1 MKNNLKFISLGILL
15 TAALTSCTSD
25 DFQVEPNPYHSVR
38 ISNDGKQFEYWLGSE
53 HHNSNG
59 ATASLTVK
67 EGTQITMAA
76 VVRVVDGVPIIPNIK
91 LYQDDK
97 LATIKQVTQG
107 FFWYEVK
114 Q

>member
-1 MKNNLKFISLGILL
+1 MKKFISLGILL
-15 TAALTSCTSD
+15 ATLTSCTND
-25 DFQVEPNPYHSVR
+25 DIITTPNPYHSVR

-59 ATASLTVK
+59 DTVSLTVK
-67 EGTQITMAA
+67 DGTQITMAA
-76 VVRVVDGVPIIPNIK
+76 VVQVVNDVAIIPNIK

>member
-1 MKNNLKFISLGILL
+1 MKKFISLGILL
-15 TAALTSCTSD
+15 AATLTSCTSED
-25 DFQVEPNPYHSVR
+25 IQTEPNPYHSVR
-38 ISNDGKQFEYWLGSE
+38 ISNNGKQFEYWLGSE

-59 ATASLTVK
+59 DTVSLTVK
-67 EGTQITMAA
+67 DGTQITMAA
-76 VVRVVDGVPIIPNIK
+76 VVEVVNNVVIIPNIK

>member
-1 MKNNLKFISLGILL
+1 MKKFISLGILL
-15 TAALTSCTSD
+15 AALTSCTSED
-25 DFQVEPNPYHSVR
+25 IQPEPNPYHSVR
-38 ISNDGKQFEYWLGSE
+38 ISNNGKQFEYWLGSE

-59 ATASLTVK
+59 DTVSLTVK
-67 EGTQITMAA
+67 DGTQITMAA
-76 VVRVVDGVPIIPNIK
+76 VVEVVNNVAIIPNIK

-97 LATIKQVTQG
+97 LATINQVTQG

>member
-15 TAALTSCTSD
+15 TAALTSCTSED
-25 DFQVEPNPYHSVR
+25 IQPEPNPYHSVR
-38 ISNDGKQFEYWLGSE
+38 ISNNGKQFEYWLGSE

-59 ATASLTVK
+59 DTVSLTVK
-67 EGTQITMAA
+67 DGTQITMAA
-76 VVRVVDGVPIIPNIK
+76 VVEVVNNVAIIPNIK